1 MKYNF
6 DKIINRKNSESLKW
20 GIIKNLY
27 KDDSIIPLWVADMD
41 FEVAKP
47 IQKALMKRV
56 KHPIYGYPYRTEEYF
71 ESIINW
77 YFRKYQL
84 KIEKK
89 NIFYSFGVVPAIYL
103 SLLAFTKPED
113 KVIVQTPVYY
123 PFFQSVENT
132 KRKLII
138 NRLKLEGQRYTIDF
152 ENLYS
157 IVDKDTKALILCSPH
172 NPVGRVWERDELNKL
187 VEFCIEREILIIS
200 DEIHSDLILSDKKHI
215 PTVMVSEK
223 AKDYVITLSA
233 PNKTFNIAG
242 LTSGY
247 AIIFNEDLG
256 KKFQKTMETLGI
268 GVPNLFSIPA
278 FISAY
283 NEGDEWLNQLIFYLK
298 ENYNYI
304 KRRFEEIPKIKL
316 FPIEATY
323 LAWLDCR
330 ELNLTDEELFSF
342 FLNEA
347 KLLLNEGRQFGS
359 GGEGFMRMNFAT
371 SRKIL
376 KEVMDRLLKAYEKTK
391 NK

>member
-1 MKYNF
+1 
-6 DKIINRKNSESLKW
+6 
-20 GIIKNLY
+20 
-27 KDDSIIPLWVADMD
+27 
-41 FEVAKP
+41 
-47 IQKALMKRV
+47 
-56 KHPIYGYPYRTEEYF
+56 
-71 ESIINW
+71 
-77 YFRKYQL
+77 
-84 KIEKK
+84 
-89 NIFYSFGVVPAIYL
+89 
-103 SLLAFTKPED
+103 
-113 KVIVQTPVYY
+113 
-123 PFFQSVENT
+123 
-132 KRKLII
+132 
-138 NRLKLEGQRYTIDF
+138 
-152 ENLYS
+152 
-157 IVDKDTKALILCSPH
+157 KDTKALILCSPH
-172 NPVGRVWERDELNKL
+172 NPVGRVWDRDELNKL

-330 ELNLTDEELFSF
+330 ELNLTDEQLFSF

-371 SRKIL
+371 SRRIL
-376 KEVMDRLLKAYEKTK
+376 KESMDRLLKAYEK
-391 NK
+391 NKK